1 MRKFDRIKQLL
12 DKRESDATQPD
23 MKGSKAAQPDMK
35 GSKATQPDIKGGR
48 VAQFFAAPVFKD
60 DEEKTRAANLLNAVL
75 MTLLVATVVGT
86 IALYW
91 IEPTEIVVDTVF
103 GIFLVLLIFGLRA
116 LIRRGKTR
124 LVSLLLSIMLWAGS
138 AFLVYAGEGVR
149 DPSITTYFLVVAVA
163 GLLLGGRAAVIFG
176 LASILAILGF
186 FYAQISGAFVPD
198 IRPSAGPIDAVTL
211 TTVLTLMTL
220 LLRTAVRNINEGFG
234 RAHRYAA
241 ELEQQ
246 KAHLEQTVEERTQDL
261 IRRARYLE
269 ATAEVARDAAS
280 VLDLQELLSRTAA
293 LVSDR
298 FAFYHTG
305 IFLLDSTGEWAVLH
319 AAASEG
325 GRRMLAREHRLRVG
339 AEGIVGFV
347 TAQGQPRIAL
357 DVGKDAV
364 FFDNPD
370 LPDTRSEMAL
380 PLQARGEIIGALD
393 VQSTEPTAFSQEDV
407 AVLQTLADQV
417 AMAISNTRL
426 FQQAQERLEAERR
439 AYGEIVREAW
449 AEAVRA
455 RPDLGVISNEQGI
468 YPVENPWQSDM
479 VRVTQTGEI
488 VRDGG
493 PTVVLPVRIRDHVV
507 GAVRLRKPDD
517 ADQWTDEELALTQT
531 LTDQLSVALESA
543 RLYQDAQRRATR
555 ERLIGEVT
563 DRVRETLDIE
573 TILKTGAREVR
584 QALDLPEVVVRLV
597 TRPDAEPRK
606 EEEKQDGEIRT
617 ESAPRTGGSY
627 V

>member
-1 MRKFDRIKQLL
+1 MRMFTRIKQLL
-12 DKRESDATQPD
+12 DKREGNA
-23 MKGSKAAQPDMK
+23 
-35 GSKATQPDIKGGR
+35 GR
-48 VAQFFAAPVFKD
+48 EEKTFAAPVFEN
-60 DEEKTRAANLLNAVL
+60 DEEKTRAANLLNVVL

-86 IALYW
+86 IAMYW
-91 IEPTEIVVDTVF
+91 IEPNEILLDTLF
-103 GIFLVLLIFGLRA
+103 GLFLVLLIVGLRA
-116 LIRRGKTR
+116 LIHRGKIR
-124 LVSLLLSIMLWAGS
+124 LVSLLLSIMLWVGS
-138 AFLVYAGEGVR
+138 TFLIYSAEGVR
-149 DPSITTYFLVVAVA
+149 DPSVTTYFLVVAVA
-163 GLLLGGRAAVIFG
+163 GLLLGARAAATFG
-176 LASILAILGF
+176 LLSILAILGM
-186 FYAQISGAFVPD
+186 FYAETSGVFVP
-198 IRPSAGPIDAVTL
+198 IFRPSTGPVDAFTL
-211 TTVLTLMTL
+211 TIVLGLMTL
-220 LLRTAVRNINEGFG
+220 LLRSAVRNINEGFG

-246 KAHLEQTVEERTQDL
+246 RAHLEQTVEARTQDL
-261 IRRARYLE
+261 MRRARYLE
-269 ATAEVARDAAS
+269 ATAEVARGAAS

-298 FAFYHTG
+298 FGFYHTG
-305 IFLLDSTGEWAVLH
+305 IFLLDSMGEWAVLH
-319 AAASEG
+319 AASSEG

-339 AEGIVGFV
+339 TEGIVGFV
-347 TAQGQPRIAL
+347 TAQGRSRIAL

-393 VQSTEPTAFSQEDV
+393 VQSTQPAAFSQEDV

-449 AEAVRA
+449 GEAVRA
-455 RPDLGVISNEQGI
+455 RPDLGVLSNEQGI
-468 YPVENPWQSDM
+468 YPVENPWQPDM

-488 VRDGG
+488 VRDSG
-493 PTVVLPVRIRDHVV
+493 PTVVLPVKIRDHVV

-531 LTDQLSVALESA
+531 LTDQLSVALEGA
-543 RLYQDAQRRATR
+543 RLYQDAQRRAAR

-597 TRPDAEPRK
+597 ARPDTEPRK
-606 EEEKQDGEIRT
+606 AEEKQDGGTRT
-617 ESAPRTGGSY
+617 ESVPRTGGSY